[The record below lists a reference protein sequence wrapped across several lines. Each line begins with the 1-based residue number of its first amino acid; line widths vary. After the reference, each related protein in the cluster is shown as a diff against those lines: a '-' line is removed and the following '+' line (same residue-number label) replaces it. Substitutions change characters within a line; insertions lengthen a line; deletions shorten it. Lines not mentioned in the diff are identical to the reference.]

1 MVRACGREMPAI
13 PDCTHDREQKDGSES
28 SEAAAAEGWD
38 GHSAQGCVSLLPFYD
53 ADSMY

>member
-1 MVRACGREMPAI
+1 MPAI
-13 PDCTHDREQKDGSES
+13 PDCTHDREQKAGSES

-38 GHSAQGCVSLLPFYD
+38 GHSAQGRVSLLPFYD